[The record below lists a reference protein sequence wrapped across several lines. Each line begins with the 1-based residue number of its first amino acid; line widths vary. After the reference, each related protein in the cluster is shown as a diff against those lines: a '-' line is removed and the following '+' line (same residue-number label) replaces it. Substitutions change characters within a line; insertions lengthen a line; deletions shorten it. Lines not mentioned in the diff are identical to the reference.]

1 MIQVEIN
8 WQPNQQVSICGS
20 RHRHH
25 LMFNLFNGIFWR
37 FAHYSNTKF
46 WTSLY
51 SIPICVWGCFACF
64 RVYPYYCCRFQ
75 LEKIDFHLWL
85 CAFLWELGYFL
96 CDPVLLQI
104 MGCYFNITM
113 RNIWCDCCLTK
124 SFVGYPI
131 FTSKWS
137 LSISIADIVICL
149 DGMPN

>member
-1 MIQVEIN
+1 MYAGVTIMFACGQMFLNMTWVILNTNFSLKVTKTMIQVEIN

-51 SIPICVWGCFACF
+51 SIQVCVWGCFACF

-85 CAFLWELGYFL
+85 CAF
-96 CDPVLLQI
+96 
-104 MGCYFNITM
+104 
-113 RNIWCDCCLTK
+113 
-124 SFVGYPI
+124 FVGTRLLFVWPR
-131 FTSKWS
+131 FV
-137 LSISIADIVICL
+137 ADN
-149 DGMPN
+149 GMLF